1 MKSFSNL
8 LEKAENPSV
17 KDNLAQGRA
26 NRKFEKKFNKK
37 LSPQDAERIDSTRLT
52 EIERDAR
59 GKTGERARKDVI
71 KSQGQDDLLDKINKN
86 RQSPVKKGNKFYGK
100 PTGVDVSTGK
110 GKYVPPK
117 EIGGRTRYLDPKT
130 NKASEEGIK
139 KYINRARQSRTGS
152 NIPVDSKTTDSIA
165 KIAKTEYTDKINQEY
180 GGRRARRAY
189 SNAPSLADV
198 QQKVDLKDR
207 LRQKYGKGEYRKG
220 FKKTQGVN
228 QSDVSKNAKKFTDT
242 VNQKRTSSTFKDFSK
257 EIGARKSQSTTKF
270 DAVNRFNDV
279 WDDGDM
285 GNPSSTQTPTKAK
298 NTTGTKTVTPDWGK
312 VKDGVNNNLKKSKVT
327 SSQTAFVE
335 PPKPSKPPKSKVT
348 SSQTAF
354 VEPPKPKKVPGLTV
368 TKGGKSYKE
377 FMKSAAPGKGFVQ
390 SKAKLLRPKG
400 WVGKSLKGSGKLL
413 GKVAAPL
420 DAVISTVDAKSQY
433 RKKGHSKSG
442 SWVRGAIK
450 GAAGATGAVLGGAL
464 AGTAGLVSG
473 PGAFVAGT
481 GGAIG
486 GHIAGSALADKA
498 IAAYDKVFKPKAKLD
513 KKYQDP
519 KYVAGVVQKKK
530 DKKPVSGLSLG
541 VSDKQWKA
549 RFGEEYVRLK
559 DRPQVQ
565 ALRDKVKPFMN
576 QGKVT
581 VSNVNPSGTPQRV
594 QNNNTSVQTQKPVP
608 TQTQSTQKPV
618 PTQTT
623 QARPLG
629 QAQQAASNIDSMRSP
644 ASGSRKVQPGLIGK
658 LLGNRGGSTPQA
670 KPVVPQAPVAKP
682 VVPQAPQA
690 PARPG
695 RTVGAPQG
703 TGRPGAMVRVG
714 SAINAVRS
722 ALSNKG
728 PIQGRQT
735 GAQRRVAQSQV
746 RANRPAPVTPTRPIR
761 GQGNRPIAG
770 NQNRQGGTTP
780 VAKPVTQAPVAKPV
794 APQAPVAKPA
804 PQLTGAQRAQQM
816 AKQRIAQGRNTVTGE
831 LKSKPKVR
839 KIASPMDMDY

>member
-8 LEKAENPSV
+8 LEKAETPSV

-37 LSPQDAERIDSTRLT
+37 LSPQDLERIDSSRLSD
-52 EIERDAR
+52 IERDAR
-59 GKTGERARKDVI
+59 GKSGEKIRQSVV

-86 RQSPVKKGNKFYGK
+86 RQRPVKKGDKIYGK

-117 EIGGRTRYLDPKT
+117 EIQGRSTYIDPKT
-130 NKASEEGIK
+130 NKASQKGIK
-139 KYINRARQSRTGS
+139 SYITKARQMRTGS

-165 KIAKTEYTDKINQEY
+165 KISKSEYADKINQKY
-180 GGRRARRAY
+180 GGRRAKRAY
-189 SNAPSLADV
+189 SNAPSLSDV
-198 QQKVDLKDR
+198 QKQVDLKDR
-207 LRQKYGKGEYRKG
+207 LKQKYGKGEYRRGSVTKTKVVKQSEISKLG
-220 FKKTQGVN
+220 KEYTAKINAEKNKVKSPWKPSDFKKPPSTNPDLTRARQMGASGMDSNLGGGAGGTTGSKKFKDFTKVGNKGQLKNLKTPPIKGGDLVKPVKGGDLVGPLKGGTLTKVKKGSDLVTQSANLGKLS
-228 QSDVSKNAKKFTDT
+228 QTKLKGDLKKFSDFRKTATPLLGKNVSKNL
-242 VNQKRTSSTFKDFSK
+242 
-257 EIGARKSQSTTKF
+257 
-270 DAVNRFNDV
+270 
-279 WDDGDM
+279 
-285 GNPSSTQTPTKAK
+285 
-298 NTTGTKTVTPDWGK
+298 TKTSV
-312 VKDGVNNNLKKSKVT
+312 
-327 SSQTAFVE
+327 
-335 PPKPSKPPKSKVT
+335 
-348 SSQTAF
+348 
-354 VEPPKPKKVPGLTV
+354 
-368 TKGGKSYKE
+368 
-377 FMKSAAPGKGFVQ
+377 
-390 SKAKLLRPKG
+390 
-400 WVGKSLKGSGKLL
+400 
-413 GKVAAPL
+413 GKVAKGLLKGAGSKVGAGAI
-420 DAVISTVDAKSQY
+420 DTAYGYNQY
-433 RKKGHSKSG
+433 RDKGHSKAG
-442 SWVRGAIK
+442 SLVRGAIK
-450 GAAGATGAVLGGAL
+450 GSASALGFAGGAL
-464 AGTAGLVSG
+464 AGGLAGGGVASLAVGAAGGLTGSALTGSLADKIIGSVDKKLKLKTPKKYQKDSYKKNQSKITGGGTSGGSISG
-473 PGAFVAGT
+473 PGK
-481 GGAIG
+481 
-486 GHIAGSALADKA
+486 GS
-498 IAAYDKVFKPKAKLD
+498 
-513 KKYQDP
+513 
-519 KYVAGVVQKKK
+519 
-530 DKKPVSGLSLG
+530 SGNFTPLSLG
-541 VSDKQWKA
+541 TSTKDYNKGQSAPWKTKK
-549 RFGEEYVRLK
+549 ESVEYVQERTRLK

-565 ALRDKVKPFMN
+565 ALRNTVKPFMN

-581 VSNVNPSGTPQRV
+581 VTSNNATGTPQPI
-594 QNNNTSVQTQKPVP
+594 QTQR
-608 TQTQSTQKPV
+608 PV

-623 QARPLG
+623 
-629 QAQQAASNIDSMRSP
+629 
-644 ASGSRKVQPGLIGK
+644 
-658 LLGNRGGSTPQA
+658 STPVA

-682 VVPQAPQA
+682 VVPQAPVAKPVAPQA
-690 PARPG
+690 PQAQARPG

-794 APQAPVAKPA
+794 QAAPVAKPA

>member
-8 LEKAENPSV
+8 LEKTETPSM

-26 NRKFEKKFNKK
+26 NRKFEKKFGKP
-37 LSPQDAERIDSTRLT
+37 LSAQDTERLDSARLSD
-52 EIERDAR
+52 IERDSR
-59 GKTGERARKDVI
+59 GKSGERARKDVI

-110 GKYVPPK
+110 AKYVPPK
-117 EIGGRTRYLDPKT
+117 EIQGRSTYIDPKT
-130 NKASEEGIK
+130 NKASQKGIK
-139 KYINRARQSRTGS
+139 SYISKARQMRTGS

-165 KIAKTEYTDKINQEY
+165 KFSKSEYTDKINQKY
-180 GGRRARRAY
+180 GGRRAKRAY
-189 SNAPSLADV
+189 SNAPSLSDV
-198 QQKVDLKDR
+198 QKQVDLKDR

-228 QSDVSKNAKKFTDT
+228 QADVSKNAKKFTDT

-257 EIGARKSQSTTKF
+257 EIGSRKSQSTTKF

-285 GNPSSTQTPTKAK
+285 GNPSSTQTPKK
-298 NTTGTKTVTPDWGK
+298 PTGTKTGTVTGTKPSTLKIDSKYTPPKTSTPSIK
-312 VKDGVNNNLKKSKVT
+312 VDTPKSQNIKIDSKYTPPKTSTPLIKVDT
-327 SSQTAFVE
+327 PK
-335 PPKPSKPPKSKVT
+335 PPKPDKVTQGNKIVDKGFKQPPLSKMGKTFQDFKSKL
-348 SSQTAF
+348 
-354 VEPPKPKKVPGLTV
+354 PKPVRTAGRI
-368 TKGGKSYKE
+368 TKNVGGKLIAPAFAAWDAADAYKGYRS
-377 FMKSAAPGKGFVQ
+377 KGYGKTGSA
-390 SKAKLLRPKG
+390 
-400 WVGKSLKGSGKLL
+400 
-413 GKVAAPL
+413 
-420 DAVISTVDAKSQY
+420 
-433 RKKGHSKSG
+433 
-442 SWVRGAIK
+442 VRGTVKAGSTWAGFSK
-450 GAAGATGAVLGGAL
+450 GAALGAKIGMVGGPKGAL
-464 AGTAGLVSG
+464 V
-473 PGAFVAGT
+473 

-486 GHIAGSALADKA
+486 GLIGGATASKLSDTA
-498 IAAYDKVFKPKAKLD
+498 INAYDKTFKPKKVAT
-513 KKYQDP
+513 KYQSPD
-519 KYVAGVVQKKK
+519 YVKGVVAQKKK
-530 DKKPVSGLSLG
+530 DKKPTGLSLG

-549 RFGEEYVRLK
+549 RFGEEYVQERTRLK

-576 QGKVT
+576 QGPVT
-581 VSNVNPSGTPQRV
+581 VSSNNASGTPQRV
-594 QNNNTSVQTQKPVP
+594 QNNNTSVQTQRPVVP
-608 TQTQSTQKPV
+608 TQTTQKPAT
-618 PTQTT
+618 TQTT

-629 QAQQAASNIDSMRSP
+629 PTQQAASNIDAMRSP
-644 ASGSRKVQPGLIGK
+644 ASGSIQVKPGLIGN

-670 KPVVPQAPVAKP
+670 KPVVPQAQAQAKP
-682 VVPQAPQA
+682 DVPSQQ
-690 PARPG
+690 ARPG

-746 RANRPAPVTPTRPIR
+746 RANRPAPVTSTRPIR

-794 APQAPVAKPA
+794 QAAPVAKPA

>member
-1 MKSFSNL
+1 MKTFSTEEAKEL
-8 LEKAENPSV
+8 SV
-17 KDNLAQGRA
+17 NDRLAQGRA

-242 VNQKRTSSTFKDFSK
+242 VNQSNKNRTSSFKDFSK

-270 DAVNRFNDV
+270 DRVNRYLDP

-285 GNPSSTQTPTKAK
+285 GNPSSSQTPTKAK
-298 NTTGTKTVTPDWGK
+298 NTTGTKTGTVTGTKPST
-312 VKDGVNNNLKKSKVT
+312 LKIDST
-327 SSQTAFVE
+327 YT
-335 PPKPSKPPKSKVT
+335 PPKTSTPSIKVDTPKPPKLDKVT
-348 SSQTAF
+348 QGNKIVDKGFKQPPLSKAAKSFQDFKSKLPKPVRTAGRITKNVGGRLIAPAF
-354 VEPPKPKKVPGLTV
+354 AAMDAKDSYKAYRNKGYGKTGSAVRGTVKAGSTWAGFSKGAALGAKIGMVGGPKGALVGGLIGGALGGATASKLSDTAINAYDKTFKPKKV
-368 TKGGKSYKE
+368 
-377 FMKSAAPGKGFVQ
+377 
-390 SKAKLLRPKG
+390 
-400 WVGKSLKGSGKLL
+400 
-413 GKVAAPL
+413 
-420 DAVISTVDAKSQY
+420 
-433 RKKGHSKSG
+433 
-442 SWVRGAIK
+442 
-450 GAAGATGAVLGGAL
+450 AT
-464 AGTAGLVSG
+464 
-473 PGAFVAGT
+473 
-481 GGAIG
+481 
-486 GHIAGSALADKA
+486 
-498 IAAYDKVFKPKAKLD
+498 
-513 KKYQDP
+513 KYQDP
-519 KYVAGVVQKKK
+519 KYVAGVVAQKKK
-530 DKKPVSGLSLG
+530 DKKPTGLSLG

-549 RFGEEYVRLK
+549 RFGEEYVQEQGGRLK
-559 DRPQVQ
+559 DRAQVK
-565 ALRDKVKPFMN
+565 ALRTTVQPFMN

-581 VSNVNPSGTPQRV
+581 VSNNNATGTPQPV
-594 QNNNTSVQTQKPVP
+594 QNNNTPVQ
-608 TQTQSTQKPV
+608 TQKPV

-629 QAQQAASNIDSMRSP
+629 PTQQAASNIDAMRSP

-670 KPVVPQAPVAKP
+670 KPVVPQAQAQAKP
-682 VVPQAPQA
+682 VVPQAQA
-690 PARPG
+690 KPAVPSQQARPG